1 MQCDEKKQICLNY
14 ASNVPE
20 WQLDI
25 TLKSLAD
32 IGAAVCALGKVQ
44 KAVAGDLAWT
54 KQHPN
59 GKYMGTIPVD
69 RVRACNDA
77 AKSLGEAMYA
87 LETILVQSD
96 QFGFAKSLT
105 YAAEAAYDTSHVG
118 LEDRCRKHGCPEVA
132 YQHGKA

>member
-32 IGAAVCALGKVQ
+32 LGAAVGAIGKVQ
-44 KAVAGDLAWT
+44 KAVAGDLAWLR
-54 KQHPN
+54 QHPDSE
-59 GKYMGTIPVD
+59 YLGTIPID
-69 RVRACNDA
+69 RVRACQDA
-77 AKSLGEAMYA
+77 AETLGSAMYA
-87 LETILVQSD
+87 LENILNQSC
-96 QFGFAKSLT
+96 QFGFAKDLA
-105 YAAEAAYDTSHVG
+105 YMAEASYNTSHVA

-132 YQHGKA
+132 YQHGKT

>member
-32 IGAAVCALGKVQ
+32 LGAAVCAIGKVQ
-44 KAVAGDLAWT
+44 TAVAGDLAWM
-54 KQHPN
+54 KQHPDSE
-59 GKYMGTIPVD
+59 YLGTIPVG
-69 RVRACNDA
+69 RVRACQEA
-77 AKSLGEAMYA
+77 AAFFGSAMYA
-87 LETILVQSD
+87 LENILAQSS
-96 QFGFAKSLT
+96 QFGFAKDLA
-105 YAAEAAYDTSHVG
+105 YMAEASYNTAHVA

-132 YQHGKA
+132 YRHGKS